1 MDRFDELFSK
11 YDFTG
16 LDKEVVSSE
25 VNKIIKENFKKNN
38 EKLVYSK
45 ILSCIDLTSLNSDDS
60 EEKISNMVEL
70 VNKFDDEFE
79 ILPHPAAICVYPS
92 FVSTV
97 KDSLEEDMDIATV
110 VGFPHSNTFV
120 EVKIAETGMS
130 VMYGASEID
139 VVMPLSLFLSQN
151 YSDVYDELSE
161 IKTSCQEA
169 KMKVILETGLL
180 KDPVLIKKA
189 SLIAMVAGADFIKTS
204 TGKNSVGATF
214 EAAYVMAKTIKEYNE
229 LNNKKIGL
237 KVAGGVSDV
246 ETAVSYYSIVD
257 AVLGEDWLKPELFR
271 VGTSR
276 LTNKLISALADKEIE
291 YF

>member
-16 LDKEVVSSE
+16 LDQEVVSSE

-38 EKLVYSK
+38 VKLVYSK
-45 ILSCIDLTSLNSDDS
+45 ILSCIDLTSLNSDDT

-97 KDSLEEDMDIATV
+97 KDSLEEDVDIATV
-110 VGFPHSNTFV
+110 IGFPHSNTFA

-130 VMYGASEID
+130 VMSGASEID
-139 VVMPLSLFLSQN
+139 VIMPLSLFLSQN

-161 IKTSCQEA
+161 IKTACQEA

-204 TGKNSVGATF
+204 TGKTSVGATF

-229 LNNKKIGL
+229 LNNQKVGL